1 MEFPQIDPIAIDIGF
16 FQIRWYALAY
26 LGGFLGGWFWADRL
40 VRRYPEGTR
49 PNRDDIENLVTWVV
63 LGVIFGGRIG
73 YVLFYNFEYYSQHLN
88 QVLHIWQGGMSFHG
102 GLMGVI
108 LAILSYCLLQKVSLL
123 RTGDVV
129 ASVVP
134 IGLGLGRL
142 SNFINGELFGRPTDL
157 PWGMVFPGGGAE
169 PRHPSQLY
177 QAMLEGLVLFII
189 LNLMMRKER
198 FRNRPGF
205 VTGSFFVFYGLARFS
220 VEFVRQPDAQIGLI
234 LDFMSMGQI
243 LSLPMIVFGLGL
255 MIYVA
260 RHDRKTA

>member
-1 MEFPQIDPIAIDIGF
+1 
-16 FQIRWYALAY
+16 
-26 LGGFLGGWFWADRL
+26 
-40 VRRYPEGTR
+40 
-49 PNRDDIENLVTWVV
+49 
-63 LGVIFGGRIG
+63 
-73 YVLFYNFEYYSQHLN
+73 
-88 QVLHIWQGGMSFHG
+88 
-102 GLMGVI
+102 
-108 LAILSYCLLQKVSLL
+108 
-123 RTGDVV
+123 
-129 ASVVP
+129 
-134 IGLGLGRL
+134 
-142 SNFINGELFGRPTDL
+142 
-157 PWGMVFPGGGAE
+157 
-169 PRHPSQLY
+169 
-177 QAMLEGLVLFII
+177 LVLFII